1 MKSSA
6 DNNGD
11 GKADLLPR
19 TAWLLALIGPPPA
32 AAGVWFRSAKAHP
45 FLSLVLLLT
54 YYSVLNVGRFIV
66 GICRDLVRRRRPGLL
81 ESVDRALHRRLSRF
95 RQEYLEYVANSLR
108 VIDQK
113 GLSTIGFYSPELDEI
128 FIDIGLAPQAPGKV
142 NRDLLSEYGFE
153 PAERRSLMEFLNKS
167 TPSVVAIIGPP
178 GSGKTTLLRH
188 AVRRICRSQRRQ
200 RRPIPIILYLR
211 DHAAEIIATPSV
223 SLSDITPS
231 TIGRHA
237 AGEPPGWFEQ
247 QLRDGSCTVLL
258 DGLDEVAAD
267 QSRRSVADW
276 IERQIAEY
284 PKNDY
289 VITSR
294 PRGYE
299 STPIAGATVL
309 TTRRLTD
316 EQISWFVSAWYAAVE
331 RHGASDA
338 DGDVTIRAEE
348 GAESLRA
355 RLRESPGLYE
365 LTVNPLLLTMIANVH
380 RFRGSLP
387 GSRVDLYSEICQV
400 MLWRRQEAKKLTVEP
415 RGRQKEMLLR
425 RLAFEMMRRK
435 TRDLGRD
442 DCIAIL
448 RSAARGISRDFSVE
462 AFLDDVGTNGLLIE
476 RENAIFAFTHFT
488 FQEYLSAAHIR
499 DKGLARVLTK
509 SVNDDWWRECTLL
522 YAANSDAGPIVSAC
536 LRSGTVQSLALAFE
550 CAEECNELEPE
561 LRGRLNDLLEGVTP
575 KDPDPQRRRLV
586 AGVLAAQRLRHIV
599 YTSDGGR
606 LCPLPITENIYEYFL
621 ADMEMQGVNRR
632 PDASYRTE
640 NSGAPS
646 VGAADAGDPVVLG
659 VRADDA
665 AAFVF
670 WVNGLIGEKSFYRLP
685 RRTEMEDRKTQRLLR
700 AAGTGEAPPCFWTES
715 PSGADTAILWFPRE
729 SPHPHHLMY
738 RLVGEKVAADLD
750 TDPSVLVA
758 LLLIRARSHVS
769 TLLRLLDLA
778 PDINLDFAL
787 AQLTDLDALTGAQI
801 GGGLIGRLDPGLNL
815 ELGLGLEL
823 PRVRETTTHLTA
835 NMRERDVQ
843 DLTRVLA
850 LDLVDDLTACVELA
864 DDVSP
869 HIARD
874 LGPIKS
880 ATHALSHDLSRY
892 DIHAA
897 VNESARAAGTLGV
910 VDILGQEEVGD
921 GDLSVDY
928 RGARDRLHDLA
939 VGSALSQSLAYAL
952 SRRASGRR
960 DSQAFMRDFMK
971 RFAAIARIA
980 DREEILKPGD
990 FAPDMATAVAEL
1002 GRLLIS
1008 SASPLPSTLWAEELA
1023 RTLDEAA
1030 HPIFERRGTLL
1041 KRAATSIRLSSLCL
1055 AVEADARGQPLLGDR
1070 FRRTAAAAT
1079 WLELRT
1085 TGTSPP
1091 TETILLASD

>member
-6 DNNGD
+6 GDDNG
-11 GKADLLPR
+11 GKAGLLPR
-19 TAWLLALIGPPPA
+19 TAWYLALFGPPPA
-32 AAGVWFRSAKAHP
+32 AAGVWLRSVRAHP

-54 YYSVLNVGRFIV
+54 YYVVLNAGRFVV
-66 GICRDLVRRRRPGLL
+66 GFGRELVRRRRPGWL

-95 RQEYLEYVANSLR
+95 RRQYLEYLANSLK

-113 GLSTIGFYSPELDEI
+113 GLSTIGFYSPELDEV

-142 NRDLLSEYGFE
+142 DRDLLSEYGFE
-153 PAERRSLMEFLNKS
+153 TAERRSLMEFVNQH
-167 TPSVVAIIGPP
+167 TPAVIAVIGPP

-188 AVRRICRSQRRQ
+188 AVRRICRSQRRH

-247 QLRDGSCTVLL
+247 QLRDGGCTVLL
-258 DGLDEVAAD
+258 DGLDEVAVD
-267 QSRRSVADW
+267 QSRQSVADW

-309 TTRRLTD
+309 TTRRLTE
-316 EQISWFVSAWYAAVE
+316 EQISWFVSSWYAAVE
-331 RHGASDA
+331 RHGAAGA
-338 DGDVTIRAEE
+338 DGDVTIRAEK

-387 GSRVDLYSEICQV
+387 GSRVDLYGEICQV

-435 TRDLGRD
+435 TRDLSRD
-442 DCIAIL
+442 ECLTIL
-448 RSAARGISRDFSVE
+448 RSAAKGISRDFSAE

-476 RENAIFAFTHFT
+476 RENAVFAFTHFT
-488 FQEYLSAAHIR
+488 FQEYLSAAQIR
-499 DKGLARVLTK
+499 DKGLAHILTR
-509 SVNDDWWRECTLL
+509 SVDDDWWRECTLL
-522 YAANSDAGPIVSAC
+522 YAANSDASPIVSAC
-536 LRSGTVQSLALAFE
+536 LRSGTVQALALAFE

-561 LRGRLNDLLEGVTP
+561 LRGRLDDLLEGVTP
-575 KDPDPQRRRLV
+575 QEPDLQRRRLV

-599 YTSDGGR
+599 HTSDGGR
-606 LCPLPITENIYEYFL
+606 LCPLPITKNIYGYFL
-621 ADMEMQGVNRR
+621 ADMETQGVNRR
-632 PDASYRTE
+632 PDASYRPGV
-640 NSGAPS
+640 SPGAET
-646 VGAADAGDPVVLG
+646 GDGVVLG

-665 AAFVF
+665 AAFAF
-670 WVNGLIGEKSFYRLP
+670 WMNGLIGEKSFYRLP

-700 AAGTGEAPPCFWTES
+700 ASRTDEASPCFWIES
-715 PSGADTAILWFPRE
+715 PTGPDAADLWIPDE
-729 SPHPHHLMY
+729 SPHPHLVTY
-738 RLVGEKVAADLD
+738 RLVREKVAADLGA
-750 TDPSVLVA
+750 DPSALIA
-758 LLLIRARSHVS
+758 LLLIRARSQVS

-778 PDINLDFAL
+778 PDVNLDFAL
-787 AQLTDLDALTGAQI
+787 AQLTDLDTLI
-801 GGGLIGRLDPGLNL
+801 GTLIDGGLLDELDPGLNL
-815 ELGLGLEL
+815 VLGLDFEL
-823 PRVRETTTHLTA
+823 PRAREATTHLTA
-835 NMRERDVQ
+835 NMAEGEVK

-850 LDLVDDLTACVELA
+850 LALVEDLSACIDLA
-864 DDVSP
+864 DDAHVAP
-869 HIARD
+869 DIGA
-874 LGPIKS
+874 IKS

-897 VNESARAAGTLGV
+897 VNETARVARHLGV
-910 VDILGQEEVGD
+910 VDVLGHEDTGD
-921 GDLSVDY
+921 GDLSVDS

-939 VGSALSQSLAYAL
+939 VGSVLSESLAHAL
-952 SRRASGRR
+952 SRRAPGRR
-960 DSQAFMRDFMK
+960 DPQAFVRDFVR
-971 RFAAIARIA
+971 RFLTNARLT
-980 DREEILKPGD
+980 DREEILRPEA
-990 FAPDMATAVAEL
+990 FANDAATAVAEL
-1002 GRLLIS
+1002 GRLLTG
-1008 SASPLPSTLWAEELA
+1008 SASPLPSTLWAEKLA
-1023 RTLDEAA
+1023 GTLSEAA
-1030 HPIFERRGTLL
+1030 GPIFERTGTLTS
-1041 KRAATSIRLSSLCL
+1041 RTATSIRLSSLCL
-1055 AVEADARGQPLLGDR
+1055 AVEADAREQPLLGDK

-1085 TGTSPP
+1085 TGASPP